1 MKSEIQPPTY
11 FAALLVLSAGLHF
24 AYPVREVIEP
34 PYTYLGLLLV
44 GFGTILN
51 LWTDSLFKKGRTTVK
66 PQEMPSKLVVS
77 GPFRISRHPMYLGMA
92 AILLGEAVFLGSFAT
107 FAFPLIFAILMEV
120 LFISTEEENPEEAFG
135 EEYRDY
141 KRKVRRWI

>member
-11 FAALLVLSAGLHF
+11 FAVLLLLSAASHF
-24 AYPVREVIEP
+24 AYPGSQLVEP
-34 PYTYLGLLLV
+34 PHAYLGFLLI
-44 GFGTILN
+44 GFGAILN

-92 AILLGEAVFLGSFAT
+92 AILLGEAVFLGSLTT
-107 FAFPLIFAILMEV
+107 FAFPPIFAVLMEV
-120 LFISTEEENPEEAFG
+120 LFISKEEENLEKAFG
-135 EEYRDY
+135 KEYLDY
-141 KRKVRRWI
+141 KRRVRRWI

>member
-1 MKSEIQPPTY
+1 MKGEIQPPTY

-77 GPFRISRHPMYLGMA
+77 GPFLISRHPMYLGMA

-120 LFISTEEENPEEAFG
+120 LFISVEEENLEEAFG